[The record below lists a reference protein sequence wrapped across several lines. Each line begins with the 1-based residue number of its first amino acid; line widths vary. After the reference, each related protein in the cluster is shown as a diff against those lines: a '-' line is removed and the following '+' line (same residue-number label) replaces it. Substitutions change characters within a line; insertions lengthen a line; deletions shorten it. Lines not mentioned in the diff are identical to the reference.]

1 MERVKVNI
9 QEVSDILG
17 VCRFLMAP
25 KHIFITDEP
34 VYEDT
39 DGKTFFRGLQPK
51 SRGDVIFLS
60 AQSDLTT
67 VPHESWHAMTGLGE
81 LTAYPVG
88 RMVAAKYELVKKFPR
103 LKALISRRAE
113 YRRSEESV
121 EFPQAARYRGRV
133 EHYTLAED

>member
-1 MERVKVNI
+1 MNI

-17 VCRFLMAP
+17 VCRFLRAP

-34 VYEDT
+34 VYEERN
-39 DGKTFFRGLQPK
+39 GKAFYRGLQPK
-51 SRGDVIFLS
+51 GKRDVIFLS

-67 VPHESWHAMTGLGE
+67 IPHESWHAMTGLGE

-88 RMVAAKYELVKKFPR
+88 RVVAAKYELVSRFPR

-113 YRRSEESV
+113 YRRVEVSV